1 MMRTFLS
8 RFARLMAPTTVR
20 STFGIYILV
29 AGGCS
34 APEPALTTSASTGL
48 LQHVNARGGGGLW
61 QSFEVGGYL
70 AGIVREKNGNFWVS
84 DGVRTTKISRVTP
97 GGHVMSYSIGYQ
109 PGEMAVDRAENLWLT
124 SEVTVAVIIRVTRG
138 LEVTTYPL
146 HDYTYGAGIMVGQDR
161 NIWFYEASHIGKL
174 TPTGELTEYP
184 AGQTNPYSGLAW
196 APDGLIFYRQDY
208 SLASLNPKNGAI
220 KIYDAPMLDSG
231 GAIVVTSDDAL
242 WYTLPNPPRLV
253 RFDIKQNRAAT
264 YHAPKNFLPSAAPGN
279 LILAPDGM
287 LWYTTQYIGGNPRQ
301 VIGGGLVRFDPST
314 KKFTPY
320 PTPKGYDWL
329 WDLVAGPKGTIWA
342 TGGSAVV
349 ELVPE

>member
-1 MMRTFLS
+1 
-8 RFARLMAPTTVR
+8 MAPLTVR
-20 STFGIYILV
+20 SIFGICCAMFV
-29 AGGCS
+29 AEGCS
-34 APEPALTTSASTGL
+34 APALTPSASTGFA
-48 LQHVNARGGGGLW
+48 QRVNARGGRGLW

-70 AGIVREKNGNFWVS
+70 AGIVRERNGNFWVS
-84 DGVRTTKISRVTP
+84 DGVRTTKIARVTP
-97 GGHVMSYSIGYQ
+97 KGRVTSYSIGYQ

-124 SEVTVAVIIRVTRG
+124 SEVTVGLIIRVTRG
-138 LEVTTYPL
+138 LDVTTYPL
-146 HDYTYGAGIMVGQDR
+146 HDYTYGAGIMVGEDR

-174 TPTGELTEYP
+174 TPAGELTEYP
-184 AGQTNPYSGLAW
+184 AGQTNPLSGLAW
-196 APDGLIFYRQDY
+196 APNGLIYYRQDY
-208 SLASLNPKNGAI
+208 SLASLNPKNGGV
-220 KIYDAPMLDSG
+220 KIYNAPMLDSG
-231 GAIVVTSDDAL
+231 GAIVVTSDGAL

-279 LILAPDGM
+279 LILTPDGM
-287 LWYTTQYIGGNPRQ
+287 LWYTAQHIGGYPRQ
-301 VIGGGLVRFDPST
+301 VIGGGLVRFDRST

-349 ELVPE
+349 ELTPE